1 MKPRMKPSQIAI
13 LACAIALIPTVAIA
27 QTDFP
32 SQVRGLLA
40 DEANSELPDYV
51 LQGQPAVS
59 SLNQGGRQSRAMRLN
74 AGVDY
79 AFMATCD
86 SDCSDID
93 LYIFDRRGN
102 VIDFDRED
110 NKFPIVFFTPDVT
123 ANYRVEVEIYS
134 CSSQPC
140 YYAIGRFSR

>member
-1 MKPRMKPSQIAI
+1 MKPSQIAI
-13 LACAIALIPTVAIA
+13 LAGAIALIPTVAIA

-59 SLNQGGRQSRAMRLN
+59 SLNEGGRQGRAMRLN

-79 AFMATCD
+79 AFMA
-86 SDCSDID
+86 
-93 LYIFDRRGN
+93 
-102 VIDFDRED
+102 
-110 NKFPIVFFTPDVT
+110 
-123 ANYRVEVEIYS
+123 RVS
-134 CSSQPC
+134 ASQMLLTT
-140 YYAIGRFSR
+140 GF